1 MPIDTLQADQA
12 LIKPLRALLLAAG
25 FGTRLR
31 PLTLDTPKCLVPV
44 GGQPL
49 LAHWLQQ
56 LELIGTD
63 AALVNTH
70 YLADQVEK
78 FLAGWHQGSM
88 TLQRSHEPSLL
99 GTAGSLLANRTFF
112 RGCTGLLIHADNFS
126 QADLGQ
132 LLAAHRRRPAG
143 CLLTMLTFT
152 SPRPSSCG
160 IVETDGDGV
169 VVGFHEKIDNPP
181 GDRANGALYVFDQSF
196 LDWLLINHPNASDFS
211 TEVLP
216 HCLGHIYAWHTDLPY
231 IDIGT
236 SEALAEAEAI
246 CSELATAS
254 SFHNPE

>member
-1 MPIDTLQADQA
+1 MIIDKAQVDKAFT
-12 LIKPLRALLLAAG
+12 KPLRALLLAAG

-31 PLTLDTPKCLVPV
+31 PLTLHTPKCLVPI

-56 LELIGTD
+56 LELIHTE

-70 YLADQVEK
+70 YMADRVK
-78 FLAGWHQGSM
+78 DFLGGWQQGSM
-88 TLQRSHEPSLL
+88 GLKRSHEPSLL

-112 RGCTGLLIHADNFS
+112 TGCTGLLIHADNFS
-126 QADLGQ
+126 QVNVSQ
-132 LLAAHRRRPAG
+132 LLAAHASRPAG

-152 SPRPSSCG
+152 TPRPSSCG
-160 IVETDGDGV
+160 IVEIDSRGV
-169 VVGFHEKIDNPP
+169 VVGFHEKVVNPP
-181 GDRANGALYVFDQSF
+181 GNRANGALYVFDQPF

-216 HCLGHIYAWHTDLPY
+216 HCIGRIFTWHTDVPY

-236 SEALAEAEAI
+236 PEALAEAEAI
-246 CSELATAS
+246 CSELATTS
-254 SFHNPE
+254 LSLNPE

>member
-1 MPIDTLQADQA
+1 MPIDTLQAEQS
-12 LIKPLRALLLAAG
+12 LIKPLRALMLAAG
-25 FGTRLR
+25 LGTRLR
-31 PLTLDTPKCLVPV
+31 PLTLHTPKCLVPV

-49 LAHWLQQ
+49 LAHWFQQ

-70 YLADQVEK
+70 YLADQVEN

-88 TLQRSHEPSLL
+88 KLQRSHEPSLL
-99 GTAGSLLANRTFF
+99 GTAGSLLANRAFF

-160 IVETDGDGV
+160 KGSSSSR
-169 VVGFHEKIDNPP
+169 PRC
-181 GDRANGALYVFDQSF
+181 RAWRRA
-196 LDWLLINHPNASDFS
+196 ARR
-211 TEVLP
+211 
-216 HCLGHIYAWHTDLPY
+216 ARRR
-231 IDIGT
+231 
-236 SEALAEAEAI
+236 
-246 CSELATAS
+246 
-254 SFHNPE
+254 